1 MIFHF
6 YFQVKWPLRMCNVLL
21 GQIIRLKI
29 LRKHFSR
36 QATTFFQ
43 KKSQS
48 HLFAQE
54 VSFLVTLQSSSSTPK
69 KTKMSPACKRLK
81 FRWPAALFWNTASSS
96 VFFFPNDG
104 PPRRK
109 SPSFVASFKK
119 NWGVDDGNR
128 RQLLNEFQV
137 KRILLWWQE
146 KRESLCSG
154 RSRTGMGGLVP
165 GYRTSVLTLILS
177 YPQNR
182 DAKDWAAGN
191 GRLNYCIVQSSI
203 VHCFDGIPL
212 KH

>member
-6 YFQVKWPLRMCNVLL
+6 YFKSNDPLECAMYFWGKSWGWGSYSQKTLFAPSNDF
-21 GQIIRLKI
+21 
-29 LRKHFSR
+29 FSK
-36 QATTFFQ
+36 

-54 VSFLVTLQSSSSTPK
+54 VSFLVTLQSSSSPK

-109 SPSFVASFKK
+109 SPSFRRFIQK
-119 NWGVDDGNR
+119 NWGVDDVNR

-154 RSRTGMGGLVP
+154 RSRTGMGGLFP
-165 GYRTSVLTLILS
+165 DTVLPFSPSS
-177 YPQNR
+177 YHIPKTETQKIGPPEM
-182 DAKDWAAGN
+182 ADWTT
-191 GRLNYCIVQSSI
+191 V
-203 VHCFDGIPL
+203 
-212 KH
+212 

>member
-6 YFQVKWPLRMCNVLL
+6 YFKSNDPLECAMYFWGKSWGWSSYSQKTLFAPSNDFF
-21 GQIIRLKI
+21 
-29 LRKHFSR
+29 FS
-36 QATTFFQ
+36 

-54 VSFLVTLQSSSSTPK
+54 VSFLVTLQSSSSPK

-109 SPSFVASFKK
+109 SPSFRRFIQK
-119 NWGVDDGNR
+119 NWGVDDVNR

-154 RSRTGMGGLVP
+154 RSRTGMGGLFP
-165 GYRTSVLTLILS
+165 DTVLPFSPSS
-177 YPQNR
+177 YHIPKTETQKIGPPEM
-182 DAKDWAAGN
+182 ADWTT
-191 GRLNYCIVQSSI
+191 V
-203 VHCFDGIPL
+203 
-212 KH
+212 

>member
-6 YFQVKWPLRMCNVLL
+6 YFKSNDPLECAMYFWGKSWGWGSYSQKTLFAPSNDFF
-21 GQIIRLKI
+21 
-29 LRKHFSR
+29 FS
-36 QATTFFQ
+36 

-54 VSFLVTLQSSSSTPK
+54 VSFLVTLQSSSSPK

-109 SPSFVASFKK
+109 SPSFRRFIQK
-119 NWGVDDGNR
+119 NWGVDDVNR

-154 RSRTGMGGLVP
+154 RSRTGMGGLFP
-165 GYRTSVLTLILS
+165 DTVLPFSPSS
-177 YPQNR
+177 YHIPKTETQKIGPPEM
-182 DAKDWAAGN
+182 ADWTT
-191 GRLNYCIVQSSI
+191 V
-203 VHCFDGIPL
+203 
-212 KH
+212 

>member
-1 MIFHF
+1 
-6 YFQVKWPLRMCNVLL
+6 MCNVLL
-21 GQIIRLKI
+21 GQIMRLRF
-29 LRKHFSR
+29 LFSEN
-36 QATTFFQ
+36 TFLAKQRLFFS

-54 VSFLVTLQSSSSTPK
+54 VSFLVTLQSSSSPK

-109 SPSFVASFKK
+109 SPSFRRFIQK
-119 NWGVDDGNR
+119 NWGVDDVNR

-154 RSRTGMGGLVP
+154 RSRTGMGGLFP
-165 GYRTSVLTLILS
+165 DTVLPFSPSS
-177 YPQNR
+177 YHIPKTETQKIGPPEM
-182 DAKDWAAGN
+182 ADWTT
-191 GRLNYCIVQSSI
+191 V
-203 VHCFDGIPL
+203 
-212 KH
+212 